1 MMTQHPLVADYLA
14 RLTAEA
20 RRLPSDQ
27 ARELI
32 ADIEEH
38 LSTGLADGA
47 SEIDVRNA
55 LDRLG
60 TPQELVAA
68 AAPVVFA
75 PSPTKRSGWFEAGAI
90 ICLVGAELLFFLV
103 PIAAVA
109 WIAGL
114 VLLAMSSVWTF
125 REKVIGF
132 LGLGTGFLAGF
143 GIIFAS
149 LVTFRT
155 SSCSGTQEMAAD
167 GAPIGEATISCD
179 SGLEWIN
186 ILAITLTL
194 GYFLFQIFAL
204 WVLIRA
210 ARKQRSQLRG
220 ELSQGSTAVG

>member
-14 RLTAEA
+14 RLKAEA
-20 RRLPSDQ
+20 RRLPTDQ
-27 ARELI
+27 ASELV

-38 LSTGLADGA
+38 LSAGLVDGA

-60 TPQELVAA
+60 TPQEVVAA
-68 AAPVVFA
+68 GAPVVLA
-75 PSPTKRSGWFEAGAI
+75 PSPAKRSGWFEASAI

-103 PIAAVA
+103 PISAAA

-114 VLLAMSSVWTF
+114 VLLAMSSVWNF

-132 LGLGTGFLAGF
+132 VGLGTGFIAAFALIVAG
-143 GIIFAS
+143 S
-149 LVTFRT
+149 LVAVSSGCSSTASSDGMFT
-155 SSCSGTQEMAAD
+155 STCT
-167 GAPIGEATISCD
+167 D
-179 SGLEWIN
+179 SGLTWIN

-194 GYFLFQIFAL
+194 GYFLFQIYAL

-210 ARKQRSQLRG
+210 ARKQSSQPRG
-220 ELSQGSTAVG
+220 EFAQGSSAVG